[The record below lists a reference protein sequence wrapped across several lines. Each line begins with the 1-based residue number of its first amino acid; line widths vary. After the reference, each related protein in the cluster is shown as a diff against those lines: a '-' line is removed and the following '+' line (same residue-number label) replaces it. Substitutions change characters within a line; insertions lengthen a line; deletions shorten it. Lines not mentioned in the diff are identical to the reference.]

1 MEPTMTKR
9 GSGYDLEWASSNVS
23 MNVKRVKERNDAIK
37 AEISVTHM
45 NVPITRS
52 TPTLTSESGKD
63 SFVRKLNRRRKGDDY
78 QIDWEAVVEERAFV
92 VIEEYR
98 QGKPDVALADVEEE
112 DGLVWRIENIM
123 LEDITMFYG
132 DGASGKSMTACFM
145 ASLLDSGYMNSDHNL
160 VVEPGRVLY
169 LDWETDKYEISSR
182 INRIS
187 NGMGIDPKTIGIR
200 YKPMVHSLLKE
211 MDTVLDVIAEHNI
224 EIVVIDS
231 MGLAVGGD
239 IETSEAVLDF
249 FRGVRSLELPV
260 LLISHKNKQ
269 GTIFGSVYTFNSCR
283 MVWEVQKS
291 ETSNEDGS
299 LDIVMLHRKSNNVP
313 QQQPMAWNIAFED
326 IDIKYSRKDVYDT
339 SQRNRLTVPR
349 LVEKI
354 LEENGKLTRK
364 ELNTQICSIK
374 EVYRPQEE
382 VDKLHNTIGTAVT
395 RLKQKEKIDVT
406 GIGDDAVI
414 SVTTQQATGENS
426 QWIETQV

>member
-9 GSGYDLEWASSNVS
+9 GSGYDLEWASSNVF

-37 AEISVTHM
+37 AEVSVSHM
-45 NVPITRS
+45 SVPITRS
-52 TPTLTSESGKD
+52 TPTLTSESGKE
-63 SFVRKLNRRRKGDDY
+63 SFVRKLNRRRKGADY
-78 QIDWEAVVEERAFV
+78 QVDWEAVVEEMAFV

-98 QGKPDVALADVEEE
+98 QGKPDIAIADVEEA

-145 ASLLDSGYMNSDHNL
+145 ASLLDSGYMNTDHNL

-169 LDWETDKYEISSR
+169 LDWETDMYEIS
-182 INRIS
+182 NRVNSIS
-187 NGMGIDPKTIGIR
+187 NSLGIDPQTIGIR

-211 MDTVLDVIAEHNI
+211 MDTVLDIIAEHNI
-224 EIVVIDS
+224 EVVVIDS

-291 ETSNEDGS
+291 ETPNEDGS

-313 QQQPMAWNIAFED
+313 QQQPMAWNIAFGDKE
-326 IDIKYSRKDVYDT
+326 IKYSRKDVYET
-339 SQRNRLTVPR
+339 SQRNKLTIPR
-349 LVEKI
+349 LVEKVV
-354 LEENGKLTRK
+354 EESSKLTRK

-374 EVYRPQEE
+374 EVYKPQEE

-395 RLKQKEKIDVT
+395 RLKKQERIEVT
-406 GIGDDAVI
+406 GIGAAAVI
-414 SVTTQQATGENS
+414 SVPTKQAIGADT
-426 QWIETQV
+426 QWIATQI